1 VRSLLGRVGRVGRAY
16 GANPLHLLA
25 LLACFALAGYVA
37 LRLAHEPLLVRI
49 LIWFLGAVV
58 AHDLVLFPLYA
69 LADRSIMAALRALWP
84 RRGTAGLIPPL
95 NYIRVP
101 ALGAGLLFLLFFP
114 GIIRQG
120 QATYLAATGQT
131 QQPYLARWLLLT
143 AAMFAVS
150 AVAYAIRLRQA
161 QVQRGTKPAR
171 IPADPEQPR
180 HGPATRRP
188 NEPG

>member
-1 VRSLLGRVGRVGRAY
+1 VRSLLGRVGRTY

-37 LRLAHEPLLVRI
+37 LRLVHEPLVGRI

-69 LADRSIMAALRALWP
+69 FADRSIMAALGALWP
-84 RRGTAGLIPPL
+84 TRGTARLVAPL

-120 QATYLAATGQT
+120 RATYMAATGQN
-131 QQPYLARWLLLT
+131 QQPYLSRWLLLT
-143 AAMFAVS
+143 AAMFALS
-150 AVAYAIRLRQA
+150 AVAYAIRLRRA
-161 QVQRGTKPAR
+161 QRRGAITAR
-171 IPADPEQPR
+171 TPADPEQSP
-180 HGPATRRP
+180 HGPAPRRP
-188 NEPG
+188 DESS

>member
-1 VRSLLGRVGRVGRAY
+1 MRSLFDRVRRTY

-37 LRLAHEPLLVRI
+37 LRLVHEPLPVRI
-49 LIWFLGAVV
+49 LIWFVGAVI

-84 RRGTAGLIPPL
+84 RRGTARLVPPL

-120 QATYLAATGQT
+120 RATYMGATGQN
-131 QQPYLARWLLLT
+131 QQPYLSRWLLLST
-143 AAMFAVS
+143 AMVAVS
-150 AVAYAIRLRQA
+150 AVTYAIRLRQA
-161 QVQRGTKPAR
+161 RRRGAHSARTPAN
-171 IPADPEQPR
+171 PEQSR
-180 HGPATRRP
+180 HGPAPRRP
-188 NEPG
+188 DESS